1 MTDETSHDDGCCSP
15 RGARGR
21 ALASALLRDRPPLD
35 KIHLLDKEQVSV
47 PLSLSPWVAPIPCT
61 L

>member
-1 MTDETSHDDGCCSP
+1 
-15 RGARGR
+15 
-21 ALASALLRDRPPLD
+21 LRDRPPLD